1 MRRTTTIFLDFQRLQ
16 LAGQSAATVVKL
28 MMACNDMQLANE
40 CLAGW
45 KKQQP
50 RSQKHREVGAKM
62 YFLRLQIS
70 HLYEALKIVEN
81 IRQDKSLR
89 RVVEQCDTK
98 TKSSFRELEFF
109 CPMAINANGWKE

>member
-1 MRRTTTIFLDFQRLQ
+1 LDFQRLQ

-28 MMACNDMQLANE
+28 MMACNDMQ
-40 CLAGW
+40 LAGW

-70 HLYEALKIVEN
+70 HLYEA
-81 IRQDKSLR
+81 
-89 RVVEQCDTK
+89 
-98 TKSSFRELEFF
+98 
-109 CPMAINANGWKE
+109 